1 MLFRSVGVDIHKNIR
16 LKEGQRVAG
25 EVSTHIFDQNGA
37 QVENTSRER
46 IIAVELEHYMKIPV
60 RIGVAGL
67 PEKSEAIRAAMLGKY
82 VNVLV
87 TDTATA
93 ESLL

>member
-1 MLFRSVGVDIHKNIR
+1 M
-16 LKEGQRVAG
+16 
-25 EVSTHIFDQNGA
+25 STHIFDQNGEP
-37 QVENTSRER
+37 VENTSRER
-46 IIAVELEHYMKIPV
+46 IIAVELEDYMKIPV

-67 PEKSEAIRAAMLGKY
+67 PEKAEAIRAAMLGKY